1 MLFVIFDVT
10 WLWLLRVW
18 PNSRHTCNSTYWAYR
33 VKSMPE
39 QWSLHI
45 ANPYVYINNI
55 QKTATLLAHWKDRG
69 RKGYILFSSCTR
81 GISSKKKWK
90 EILRS
95 FMSGFLFNKPRHLF
109 TFFSLRS
116 VVILFRSRRGRIY
129 THSFRFQL
137 PKGSDDIVDRN
148 SSFNFPPSLFLCV
161 WCRSKKIWAFGK
173 TNNKLWDVSNDKYY
187 I

>member
-10 WLWLLRVW
+10 WLWLLAVW

-148 SSFNFPPSLFLCV
+148 SSLNFSPF
-161 WCRSKKIWAFGK
+161 AFFVC
-173 TNNKLWDVSNDKYY
+173 LVS
-187 I
+187 

>member
-95 FMSGFLFNKPRHLF
+95 FMSGFLYSTNRGIYLH
-109 TFFSLRS
+109 FFSLEVSSFFSAQDAGVFTHIPS
-116 VVILFRSRRGRIY
+116 VS
-129 THSFRFQL
+129 SFRRD
-137 PKGSDDIVDRN
+137 PMI
-148 SSFNFPPSLFLCV
+148 SLTGI
-161 WCRSKKIWAFGK
+161 RH
-173 TNNKLWDVSNDKYY
+173 
-187 I
+187 